1 MSATPVL
8 ASPSPMAPGPLLR
21 ARGVTKVYGGTR
33 ALQDVDFEVHPG
45 EVNVLI
51 GENGAGKSTLMRI
64 LAGVER
70 PTSGSLLLND
80 EPLELHSPRAATALG
95 IGVIHQELSLFP
107 DLDVTDNVFM
117 AREQTRHGVIVDRG
131 RQERRVA
138 EVLDRLEHPIDPR
151 AIVGRLPLGL
161 QQIVEIARALVQD
174 VRILMM
180 DEPTSALSGVEV
192 AALFRVIRDLVKQGV
207 AVVYISH
214 RLEEL
219 MQIGDR
225 ITVLRDGRRVAHAPV
240 ADVDLAWIVENMV
253 GRSRRPRHERDSGTP
268 GPTVL
273 EVRGLSLPGPAGER
287 LLDEVTLSVRGG
299 EVVALYG
306 LMGAGRTELLE
317 GLAGARG
324 SVAGQVTIDED
335 PVEGLP
341 LPDRIRRGLTLI
353 PEDRQGAGIV
363 PPLSVTH
370 NVTLSSLRAHTRGL
384 WLVDRKEQA
393 TVERLR
399 DELDIR
405 MADPDRPITTLS
417 GGNQQKAVVAR
428 ALLTSPR
435 VLLMDE
441 PTRGIDVAAREE
453 MFGLMRR
460 LADQGLAILYSSSDL
475 KEVVGIADRVVV
487 LSNGRVTGEF
497 EGRAVSEQELVEASY
512 VGHTSGPRSDRD
524 ES

>member
-1 MSATPVL
+1 MSVAVP
-8 ASPSPMAPGPLLR
+8 ASPSPSPLLR
-21 ARGVTKVYGGTR
+21 AGGVTKIYGGTL
-33 ALQDVDFEVHPG
+33 ALDDVDFEVHPG

-51 GENGAGKSTLMRI
+51 GENGAGKSTLLRV

-70 PTSGSLLLND
+70 PTRGRLLLGD
-80 EPLELHSPRAATALG
+80 EPLELRSPRDASALG

-107 DLDVTDNVFM
+107 DLSVTDNVFM
-117 AREQTRHGVIVDRG
+117 AREQTRHGVVVDR
-131 RQERRVA
+131 EREEQRVA
-138 EVLDRLEHPIDPR
+138 ETLARLDHPLDPR
-151 AIVGRLPLGL
+151 TLVGRLPLGL
-161 QQIVEIARALVQD
+161 QQIVEIARALVLD

-180 DEPTSALSGVEV
+180 DEPTSALSAVEV
-192 AALFRVIRDLVKQGV
+192 TALFRVIRELVQRGV

-240 ADVDLAWIVENMV
+240 PEVDLAWIVENMV
-253 GRSRRPRHERDSGTP
+253 GRSGRDRSERPTAAEEA
-268 GPTVL
+268 TVL
-273 EVRGLSLPGPAGER
+273 EVRGLSLPGPGGAS
-287 LLDEVTLSVRGG
+287 LLDGVSLSVRRG

-317 GLAGARG
+317 SLAGARTPG
-324 SVAGQVTIDED
+324 AGTVTVDGD
-335 PVEGLP
+335 AVHGLP
-341 LPDRIRRGLTLI
+341 LSERIRRGLTLI

-370 NVTLSSLRAHTRGL
+370 NVTLSSLRAHARGP
-384 WLVDRKEQA
+384 WLVRERERA
-393 TVERLR
+393 TVERVR
-399 DELDIR
+399 GELDIR
-405 MADPDRPITTLS
+405 MADPDRPITSLS

-441 PTRGIDVAAREE
+441 PTRGIDVAARGE
-453 MFGLMRR
+453 MFALMHR
-460 LADQGLAILYSSSDL
+460 LAGQGLAVLYSSSDL
-475 KEVVGIADRVVV
+475 KEVVGLADRVVV

-497 EGRAVSEQELVEASY
+497 DGHTISEQELVEASY
-512 VGHTSGPRSDRD
+512 VGHVTEAGD
-524 ES
+524 EHEG

>member
-1 MSATPVL
+1 VSAASLPV
-8 ASPSPMAPGPLLR
+8 SPAPGPLVR
-21 ARGVTKVYGGTR
+21 ALGVTKTYGGTT

-51 GENGAGKSTLMRI
+51 GENGAGKSTLLRV

-70 PTSGSLLLND
+70 PTSGRLVLGD
-80 EPLELHSPRAATALG
+80 EPFELHSPREAAALG

-117 AREQTRHGVIVDRG
+117 ARERTRHGLVVDRG
-131 RQERRVA
+131 LEERRVA
-138 EVLDRLEHPIDPR
+138 ETLARLEHPIDPR
-151 AIVGRLPLGL
+151 TVVGRLPLGL

-180 DEPTSALSGVEV
+180 DEPTSALSAVEV
-192 AALFRVIRDLVKQGV
+192 AALFRVLRDLVKRGV

-240 ADVDLAWIVENMV
+240 SEVDLAWIVENMV
-253 GRSRRPRHERDSGTP
+253 GRSGRPRHERQGMVE
-268 GPTVL
+268 GAEVL
-273 EVRGLSLPGPAGER
+273 EVKGLSLPGPTGER
-287 LLDEVTLSVRGG
+287 LVDDVSLSVRRG

-317 GLAGARG
+317 SLAGARG
-324 SVAGQVTIDED
+324 PAAGHVAIEGD
-335 PVEGLP
+335 PIQELSLP
-341 LPDRIRRGLTLI
+341 ERIRGGLTLI

-370 NVTLSSLRAHTRGL
+370 NVTLASLWDHARAC
-384 WLVDRKEQA
+384 WLLGAKERA
-393 TVERLR
+393 TVERMR
-399 DELDIR
+399 GELDIR
-405 MADPDRPITTLS
+405 MADPDRPITALS

-441 PTRGIDVAAREE
+441 PTRGIDVAARGE
-453 MFGLMRR
+453 MFDLMRR

-487 LSNGRVTGEF
+487 LSNGHVTGEF
-497 EGRAVSEQELVEASY
+497 DGHAVSEQDLVEASY
-512 VGHTSGPRSDRD
+512 VGHATDPEGGQD
-524 ES
+524 EG

>member
-1 MSATPVL
+1 V
-8 ASPSPMAPGPLLR
+8 R
-21 ARGVTKVYGGTR
+21 AVGVTKTYGGTT

-70 PTSGSLLLND
+70 PTSGRLLLGD
-80 EPLELHSPRAATALG
+80 EPLELRSPRDAAALG

-117 AREQTRHGVIVDRG
+117 AREETRHGVVVDRAL
-131 RQERRVA
+131 QDRRVA
-138 EVLDRLEHPIDPR
+138 ETLARLEHPIDPR
-151 AIVGRLPLGL
+151 TRVGRLPLGL

-180 DEPTSALSGVEV
+180 DEPTSALSAVEV
-192 AALFRVIRDLVKQGV
+192 DALFRVIRDLMGQGV
-207 AVVYISH
+207 SVVYISH

-225 ITVLRDGRRVAHAPV
+225 ITVLRDGHRVAHAPV
-240 ADVDLAWIVENMV
+240 SEVDLKWIVENMV
-253 GRSRRPRHERDSGTP
+253 GRSGRPSQERGAIVE
-268 GPTVL
+268 GAKVL
-273 EVRGLSLPGPAGER
+273 EVKGLSLPGPADER
-287 LLDEVTLSVRGG
+287 LLDDVSLSVRSG

-317 GLAGARG
+317 SLAGARRA
-324 SVAGQVTIDED
+324 SAGQVTVGGEPLGD
-335 PVEGLP
+335 LP
-341 LPDRIRRGLTLI
+341 LPERIRMGLTLI

-370 NVTLSSLRAHTRGL
+370 NVTLASLRDHARGI
-384 WLVDRKEQA
+384 WLVRAKERA
-393 TVERLR
+393 TVERVR
-399 DELDIR
+399 GELDIR
-405 MADPDRPITTLS
+405 MADPDRPITALS

-428 ALLTSPR
+428 ALLTAPR

-441 PTRGIDVAAREE
+441 PTRGIDVAARAE
-453 MFGLMRR
+453 MFDLMRR
-460 LADQGLAILYSSSDL
+460 LAGRGLAVLYSSSDL

-497 EGRAVSEQELVEASY
+497 DGDAVSEQELVEASY
-512 VGHTSGPRSDRD
+512 VGHATDAGGQPRED
-524 ES
+524 

>member
-1 MSATPVL
+1 
-8 ASPSPMAPGPLLR
+8 
-21 ARGVTKVYGGTR
+21 
-33 ALQDVDFEVHPG
+33 VDFEVHPG

-70 PTSGSLLLND
+70 PTNGRLLLGD
-80 EPLELHSPRAATALG
+80 AALELHSPRDAAALG

-117 AREQTRHGVIVDRG
+117 AREETHHGVVVDRAL
-131 RQERRVA
+131 QERRVA
-138 EVLDRLEHPIDPR
+138 DTLARLEHPIDPR
-151 AIVGRLPLGL
+151 TRVGRLPLGL

-180 DEPTSALSGVEV
+180 DEPTSALSAVEV
-192 AALFRVIRDLVKQGV
+192 DALFRVIRDLVGRGV

-219 MQIGDR
+219 MRIGDR

-240 ADVDLAWIVENMV
+240 SEVDLEWIVKNMV
-253 GRSRRPRHERDSGTP
+253 GRSGRSPREREASVGDAE
-268 GPTVL
+268 VL
-273 EVRGLSLPGPAGER
+273 AVKGLSLPGPAGER
-287 LLDEVTLSVRGG
+287 LLDDVSLSVRGG

-317 GLAGARG
+317 SLAGARR
-324 SVAGQVTIDED
+324 VAAGHVAIGGE
-335 PVEGLP
+335 PVGDLSLP
-341 LPDRIRRGLTLI
+341 QRIRKGMTLI

-370 NVTLSSLRAHTRGL
+370 NVTLASLRNHARGV
-384 WLVDRKEQA
+384 WLVRAKERA
-393 TVERLR
+393 TVERVR
-399 DELDIR
+399 AELDIR
-405 MADPDRPITTLS
+405 MADPDRPITALS

-441 PTRGIDVAAREE
+441 PTRGIDVAARAE
-453 MFGLMRR
+453 MFDLMRR
-460 LADQGLAILYSSSDL
+460 LAGQGLAVLYSSSDL
-475 KEVVGIADRVVV
+475 KEVVGIADRVIV
-487 LSNGRVTGEF
+487 LSGGRVTGEF
-497 EGRAVSEQELVEASY
+497 DGHAADEQDLVEASY
-512 VGHTSGPRSDRD
+512 VGHTTDGGGKPR
-524 ES
+524 EG

>member
-1 MSATPVL
+1 VSAATLPVSASRTP
-8 ASPSPMAPGPLLR
+8 PGPLVR
-21 ARGVTKVYGGTR
+21 AVQVTKTYGGTA

-45 EVNVLI
+45 EVSVLI

-64 LAGVER
+64 LAGAES
-70 PTSGSLLLND
+70 PTSGRLLLGD
-80 EPLELHSPRAATALG
+80 QPIELRSPRDAAALG

-117 AREQTRHGVIVDRG
+117 AREQTRHGVVVDRR

-138 EVLDRLEHPIDPR
+138 ETLARLEQPIDPR

-180 DEPTSALSGVEV
+180 DEPTSALSAVEV
-192 AALFRVIRDLVKQGV
+192 AALFRVIRDLVDRGV

-225 ITVLRDGRRVAHAPV
+225 ITVLRDGRRVAHAAV
-240 ADVDLAWIVENMV
+240 ADVDLGWIVDNMV
-253 GRSRRPRHERDSGTP
+253 GRSDRARHPREAAAA
-268 GPTVL
+268 GPEAL
-273 EVRGLSLPGPAGER
+273 EVKDLSLAGPGGRR
-287 LLDEVTLSVRGG
+287 LLDRISLSVRHG
-299 EVVALYG
+299 EIVALYG

-324 SVAGQVTIDED
+324 PNEGRIGIEGT
-335 PVEGLP
+335 PVQALSLP
-341 LPDRIRRGLTLI
+341 ERIRRGLTLI

-370 NVTLSSLRAHTRGL
+370 NVTLSSLRDQQRGF
-384 WLVDRKEQA
+384 WLVDARERA
-393 TVERLR
+393 TVDRVRR
-399 DELDIR
+399 DLDIR
-405 MADPDRPITTLS
+405 MADPGRPITTLS

-441 PTRGIDVAAREE
+441 PTRGIDVGARAE
-453 MFGLMRR
+453 MFDLMRR
-460 LADQGLAILYSSSDL
+460 LADRGLAILYSSSDL
-475 KEVVGIADRVVV
+475 KEVVGITDRILV
-487 LSNGRVTGEF
+487 LSGGRITGEF
-497 EGRAVSEQELVEASY
+497 EGHAVSEQELVEASY
-512 VGHTSGPRSDRD
+512 VGHSGGGGRR
-524 ES
+524 

>member
-1 MSATPVL
+1 
-8 ASPSPMAPGPLLR
+8 
-21 ARGVTKVYGGTR
+21 
-33 ALQDVDFEVHPG
+33 
-45 EVNVLI
+45 
-51 GENGAGKSTLMRI
+51 
-64 LAGVER
+64 
-70 PTSGSLLLND
+70 
-80 EPLELHSPRAATALG
+80 
-95 IGVIHQELSLFP
+95 
-107 DLDVTDNVFM
+107 M
-117 AREQTRHGVIVDRG
+117 ARERTRHGLVVDRG
-131 RQERRVA
+131 VEEQRVVEA
-138 EVLDRLEHPIDPR
+138 LARLEHPIDPR

-161 QQIVEIARALVQD
+161 QQIVEIARALVRD

-180 DEPTSALSGVEV
+180 DEPTSALSAVEV

-240 ADVDLAWIVENMV
+240 PDVDLAWIVENMV
-253 GRSRRPRHERDSGTP
+253 GRARGPRHERQGTVA
-268 GPTVL
+268 GVEAL
-273 EVRGLSLPGPAGER
+273 DVKGLSLAGPAGER
-287 LLDEVTLSVRGG
+287 LVDDVSLSVRGG

-317 GLAGARG
+317 SLAGARG
-324 SVAGQVTIDED
+324 PATGQVAIEGG
-335 PVEGLP
+335 PVQELSLP
-341 LPDRIRRGLTLI
+341 ERIRRGLTLI

-370 NVTLSSLRAHTRGL
+370 NVTLASLRDHARGF
-384 WLVDRKEQA
+384 WLVEGRERA
-393 TVERLR
+393 TVERMR
-399 DELDIR
+399 GELDIR

-441 PTRGIDVAAREE
+441 PTRGIDVAARGE
-453 MFGLMRR
+453 MFDLMRR

-475 KEVVGIADRVVV
+475 NEVVGLADRVVV
-487 LSNGRVTGEF
+487 LSGGRVTGEF
-497 EGRAVSEQELVEASY
+497 DGDTVTEQELVEASY
-512 VGHTSGPRSDRD
+512 VGHTAGPEGGQD
-524 ES
+524 EG

>member
-1 MSATPVL
+1 V
-8 ASPSPMAPGPLLR
+8 GI
-21 ARGVTKVYGGTR
+21 TKTYGGTT
-33 ALQDVDFEVHPG
+33 ALRDVDFEVHRG

-70 PTSGSLLLND
+70 PTSGRLLLGRQ
-80 EPLELHSPRAATALG
+80 PLELRSPRDAAALG

-107 DLDVTDNVFM
+107 DMDVTDNVFM
-117 AREQTRHGVIVDRG
+117 AREETRHRVVVDRAL
-131 RQERRVA
+131 QERRVA
-138 EVLDRLEHPIDPR
+138 ETLARLEHPIAPR
-151 AIVGRLPLGL
+151 TRVGGLPLGL

-180 DEPTSALSGVEV
+180 DEPTSALSAVEV
-192 AALFRVIRDLVKQGV
+192 GALFRVIRDLRRQGV

-240 ADVDLAWIVENMV
+240 SDVDLKWIVENMV
-253 GRSRRPRHERDSGTP
+253 GRSGRSSRERGVKAEGAD
-268 GPTVL
+268 VL
-273 EVRGLSLPGPAGER
+273 EVKSLSLPGSSGER
-287 LLDEVTLSVRGG
+287 LLDGVSLAVRGG

-317 GLAGARG
+317 TLAGARRTAAG
-324 SVAGQVTIDED
+324 LVSVGGE
-335 PVEGLP
+335 PVGDLSLP
-341 LPDRIRRGLTLI
+341 ERIRKGLTLI

-370 NVTLSSLRAHTRGL
+370 NVTLASLRDHARGVFL
-384 WLVDRKEQA
+384 IGAKERA
-393 TVERLR
+393 TVERVR
-399 DELDIR
+399 HELDIR

-428 ALLTSPR
+428 ALLTAPR

-441 PTRGIDVAAREE
+441 PTRGIDVAARAE
-453 MFGLMRR
+453 MFDLMRR
-460 LADQGLAILYSSSDL
+460 LARKGLAILYSSSDL

-497 EGRAVSEQELVEASY
+497 DGRTVAEQDLVEASY
-512 VGHTSGPRSDRD
+512 VGHTTDAGGKRRED
-524 ES
+524 

>member
-1 MSATPVL
+1 VSA
-8 ASPSPMAPGPLLR
+8 APGPLVR
-21 ARGVTKVYGGTR
+21 ALEVTKTYGGTI

-70 PTSGSLLLND
+70 PTSGRLLLGD
-80 EPLELHSPRAATALG
+80 VPLELRSSRDAAALG

-117 AREQTRHGVIVDRG
+117 ARERTQHGLVVDRG
-131 RQERRVA
+131 AEEQRVVETLA
-138 EVLDRLEHPIDPR
+138 RLEHPIDPR

-180 DEPTSALSGVEV
+180 DEPTSALSAVEV

-240 ADVDLAWIVENMV
+240 CDVDLAWIVETMV
-253 GRSRRPRHERDSGTP
+253 GRTRGPRHERQGTVA
-268 GPTVL
+268 GGEAL
-273 EVRGLSLPGPAGER
+273 EVKGLSLGGPAGER
-287 LLDEVTLSVRGG
+287 LVDDVSLSVRGG
-299 EVVALYG
+299 EVVTLYG
-306 LMGAGRTELLE
+306 LMGAGRTEVLE
-317 GLAGARG
+317 SLAGARRAIAG
-324 SVAGQVTIDED
+324 HVTVGRESVGDLS
-335 PVEGLP
+335 LP
-341 LPDRIRRGLTLI
+341 ERIRKGLTLI

-370 NVTLSSLRAHTRGL
+370 NVTLASLRDHARGVF
-384 WLVDRKEQA
+384 LVRAKERA
-393 TVERLR
+393 TLERMR
-399 DELDIR
+399 GELDIR

-441 PTRGIDVAAREE
+441 PTRGIDVAARGE
-453 MFGLMRR
+453 MFDLMRR
-460 LADQGLAILYSSSDL
+460 LADQGLAVLYSSSDL
-475 KEVVGIADRVVV
+475 KEVVGFADRVIV
-487 LSNGRVTGEF
+487 LSGGRVTGEF
-497 EGRAVSEQELVEASY
+497 DGHAVSEQELVEASY
-512 VGHTSGPRSDRD
+512 VGHTTGPEGDQD
-524 ES
+524 EG

>member
-1 MSATPVL
+1 VGIAKT
-8 ASPSPMAPGPLLR
+8 
-21 ARGVTKVYGGTR
+21 YGGTT

-45 EVNVLI
+45 QVNVLI

-70 PTSGSLLLND
+70 PTAGHLLMGD
-80 EPLELHSPRAATALG
+80 APLELRSPRDAAALG

-107 DLDVTDNVFM
+107 DLSVTDNVFM
-117 AREQTRHGVIVDRG
+117 ARERTRHGVVVDRALE
-131 RQERRVA
+131 ERRVA
-138 EVLDRLEHPIDPR
+138 ETLARLDHPLDPR
-151 AIVGRLPLGL
+151 TPVGRLPLGL
-161 QQIVEIARALVQD
+161 QQIVEIARALVQE

-180 DEPTSALSGVEV
+180 DEPTSALSAVEV
-192 AALFRVIRDLVKQGV
+192 AALFRVIRDLVRRGV

-225 ITVLRDGRRVAHAPV
+225 ITVLRDGRRVGHAP
-240 ADVDLAWIVENMV
+240 ASEVDLDWIVESMV
-253 GRSRRPRHERDSGTP
+253 GRSGRPRRDRTSAVEDVN
-268 GPTVL
+268 VL

-287 LLDEVTLSVRGG
+287 LLDDVSLRVRRG

-317 GLAGARG
+317 SLAGARSPEG
-324 SVAGQVTIDED
+324 GRVTVDGE
-335 PVEGLP
+335 PVHGLP
-341 LPDRIRRGLTLI
+341 LPERIRRGLTLI
-353 PEDRQGAGIV
+353 PEDRQGAGLV

-370 NVTLSSLRAHTRGL
+370 NVTLSSLRDHTRGF
-384 WLVDRKEQA
+384 WLVGGKERA
-393 TVERLR
+393 TVGRVR

-441 PTRGIDVAAREE
+441 PTRGIDVAARAE
-453 MFGLMRR
+453 MFDLMHR
-460 LADQGLAILYSSSDL
+460 LAGQGLAILYSSSDL
-475 KEVVGIADRVVV
+475 KEVVGIADRVLV

-497 EGRAVSEQELVEASY
+497 DGHAVSERELVEASY
-512 VGHTSGPRSDRD
+512 VGHTGAGRRAG
-524 ES
+524 

>member
-1 MSATPVL
+1 VSAD
-8 ASPSPMAPGPLLR
+8 PLLVRPPSGPFVR
-21 ARGVTKVYGGTR
+21 ARWLTKTYGGTT
-33 ALQDVDFEVHPG
+33 ALADVDFEVHPG
-45 EVNVLI
+45 EVNVLV

-70 PTSGSLLLND
+70 PTSGRLLLGD
-80 EPLELHSPRAATALG
+80 EPIELHSPRDAAALG

-117 AREQTRHGVIVDRG
+117 ARERTRHGMVVDRR

-138 EVLDRLEHPIDPR
+138 ETLARLEHPLDPR
-151 AIVGRLPLGL
+151 TRVGHLPLGL

-180 DEPTSALSGVEV
+180 DEPTSALSAVEV
-192 AALFRVIRDLVKQGV
+192 AALFRVIRDLVERGV
-207 AVVYISH
+207 GVVYVSH
-214 RLEEL
+214 RLDEL

-240 ADVDLAWIVENMV
+240 SDVDLAWIVENMV
-253 GRSRRPRHERDSGTP
+253 GRSGRPRPERDS
-268 GPTVL
+268 TVEGAAVL
-273 EVRGLSLPGPAGER
+273 DVKGLSLWGPAGER
-287 LLDEVTLSVRGG
+287 LLGDVSLVVRRG

-317 GLAGARG
+317 SLAGARG
-324 SVAGQVTIDED
+324 AVEGQVEIDGH
-335 PVEGLP
+335 PVQGLS
-341 LPDRIRRGLTLI
+341 LPDRIRRGVTLI

-370 NVTLSSLRAHTRGL
+370 NVTLSSLRAHARAF
-384 WLVDRKEQA
+384 WLVGGKERD
-393 TVERLR
+393 TLERVR
-399 DELDIR
+399 GELDIR
-405 MADPDRPITTLS
+405 MADPDRPITALS
-417 GGNQQKAVVAR
+417 GGNQQKVVVAR

-441 PTRGIDVAAREE
+441 PTRGIDVAARGE
-453 MFGLMRR
+453 MFDLMRR
-460 LADQGLAILYSSSDL
+460 LADRGMAILYSSSDL
-475 KEVVGIADRVVV
+475 NEVVGIADRVVV

-497 EGRAVSEQELVEASY
+497 DGHAVTERELVEASY
-512 VGHTSGPRSDRD
+512 VGHTTGPGEDQN
-524 ES
+524 EG